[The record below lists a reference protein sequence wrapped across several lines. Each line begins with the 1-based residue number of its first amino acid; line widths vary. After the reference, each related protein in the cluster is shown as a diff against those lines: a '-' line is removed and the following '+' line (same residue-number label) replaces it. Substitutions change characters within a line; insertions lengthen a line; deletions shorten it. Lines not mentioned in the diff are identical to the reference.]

1 MCVEVAREP
10 LEHRGRPSWGCRRR
24 LLVDSPS
31 SLLQQNFE
39 DNCLIMWASILKL
52 FHLCCDL
59 MFVSDTIGSS
69 SYIFSHFSP
78 SSHLVNPFIVCSYS
92 SLSRSDPVNNPVQQ
106 CCSYFNLIISDQ
118 ATSRLQMQLMLYD
131 FLFQTNWSPHCSRP
145 TCAQSWAA
153 GTRSA
158 IPGTET
164 SLPTCDS
171 RGLCFRIIHSV
182 ISYQACAMEGQA
194 SSPRCNK
201 H

>member
-1 MCVEVAREP
+1 
-10 LEHRGRPSWGCRRR
+10 
-24 LLVDSPS
+24 
-31 SLLQQNFE
+31 
-39 DNCLIMWASILKL
+39 
-52 FHLCCDL
+52 
-59 MFVSDTIGSS
+59 MFVSKWYNWIIGL
-69 SYIFSHFSP
+69 HFQPFQSIITFFTLLTLFGHSVSP
-78 SSHLVNPFIVCSYS
+78 LFVLTYFTL
-92 SLSRSDPVNNPVQQ
+92 SLSRSDPVNPVQQ
-106 CCSYFNLIISDQ
+106 CYSCFNLIISDQ

-164 SLPTCDS
+164 SPPTCDS
-171 RGLCFRIIHSV
+171 RGPCFRIIHSV

-194 SSPRCNK
+194 SSPCYNK